1 MNICVYYFEKWIYK
15 IFLEKTEPELDL
27 NVKLENE
34 LNLLGLVH
42 DQAVKSNLRN
52 GNSWKKEV
60 RLSNDLQSDIIL
72 ILSPPAGAEIA
83 GKVDDILAVPSRL
96 PRRLLW
102 LDAMTRP
109 LSVSYF
115 LLLRNSS
122 PTVNVGLSKSILLS
136 VSSREFYLFYFYW
149 ITL

>member
-1 MNICVYYFEKWIYK
+1 MNLYIL
-15 IFLEKTEPELDL
+15 LEKTEPELDL

-42 DQAVKSNLRN
+42 GQAVKSNLIN
-52 GNSWKKEV
+52 GNYWKKEA

-72 ILSPPAGAEIA
+72 ILSPPVGAEIA

-102 LDAMTRP
+102 LDAIYT
-109 LSVSYF
+109 
-115 LLLRNSS
+115 
-122 PTVNVGLSKSILLS
+122 TA
-136 VSSREFYLFYFYW
+136 
-149 ITL
+149 